1 MHSEV
6 AKGTLADVLKQSG
19 LTLAE
24 FLDFLSRSLGLS
36 VFVEPVEVG
45 FGAGDDG

>member
-1 MHSEV
+1 MR
-6 AKGTLADVLKQSG
+6 LLKERKRIY
-19 LTLAE
+19 AE
-24 FLDFLSRSLGLS
+24 GAEDTESTEKKDRLG